1 MRHYPWPE
9 YQFQKSTCVVEQ
21 RFQRAG
27 TLKMANKQHYIRQD
41 ASWWYAYFNDKCN
54 AMELLK
60 WSELFS
66 LLNLCS
72 VYFIWLRGASRINR
86 SMSSW
91 CQLWMISTGCAK
103 TSVWVCSAKQCR
115 KVLLVM
121 ESVAWSAWHRR
132 LTIPAWTKGG
142 PLSAGL
148 ARPAK
153 SRYQLWWWHTQC
165 HWNNYPEG
173 DCAARS
179 LQSGSTL
186 RFQVFHIC
194 L

>member
-1 MRHYPWPE
+1 
-9 YQFQKSTCVVEQ
+9 
-21 RFQRAG
+21 
-27 TLKMANKQHYIRQD
+27 
-41 ASWWYAYFNDKCN
+41 
-54 AMELLK
+54 
-60 WSELFS
+60 
-66 LLNLCS
+66 
-72 VYFIWLRGASRINR
+72 
-86 SMSSW
+86 MSSW

-103 TSVWVCSAKQCR
+103 TSVLVCSAKRCR

-121 ESVAWSAWHRR
+121 EPVAWSAWHGR

-142 PLSAGL
+142 PLSAGS

-179 LQSGSTL
+179 LQSGSNGTKCYPWHHMPPCIIPDHMLSMEPFLVQHIVVWQYQSHDQWLSGKIPGAPLFLMNWTL
-186 RFQVFHIC
+186 YSH
-194 L
+194 